1 VKVRIILPRIGKA
14 VFAAAISVSL
24 LIALNVPV
32 QASLSVAAA
41 SPPPAQVTT
50 GATAEVERVI
60 VTGSNIPTAAETG
73 PNPVDTYRPADIE
86 KLGIRNATDLTTFL
100 PQQAGGTTNLN
111 MGTGG
116 DGTVQFNLR
125 GLLARETLVL
135 VDGKRVALG
144 SLNTVGFSGGVD
156 INLIPF
162 PMIDHIDILKD
173 GASAVYGSD
182 AIAGVVNFFLV
193 HKFRGLEIGGSY
205 GNTNL
210 GASNDMG
217 EWEAWIK
224 AGTGDDKTEIVVI
237 ADFWER
243 TGGVFSPDRDLSAN
257 AFRLPWGG
265 FDQRSASTSGVGSDG
280 FRRRPLPSMFFGPG
294 GTPLPGVNTPLP
306 HSAPNAATSPFYKAP
321 YWPYFKLPPPLGYG
335 IPPGAPGFIAP
346 NAYPG
351 APGVIGPNAIQHFPQ
366 TGTDYKGGGDY
377 FLYNDAAVTPALP
390 PADRQAFYGSVM
402 RDLCGK
408 NLVLFADFK
417 YVRSFFDAS
426 SATVPFGP
434 DPFKV
439 PGTNIV
445 VSPGG
450 ISVPLQNPFNPFT
463 VADATIPNFFP
474 NGSGLPVTTRVVYR
488 GLNDSG
494 PRHEKF
500 TYHDYLFDVGLR
512 GEMGE
517 FGDYFKTWN
526 WESGFRYSRNEGQ
539 NLSLGE
545 VSQPGLRAALL
556 DTDPATAFDP
566 FLNFNARNTKA
577 ARSGVY
583 VTLHNSGEYE
593 LPIGYVVINGDLFNL
608 PAGPVSLAI
617 GGEYNAPRWTLDRDA
632 LNTMFQS
639 IGSTNGGS
647 ARVNRDVWSVYQE
660 VRVPFTSPTWNF
672 PGFYSIEVDF
682 AEREEWYSQNTS
694 AVLPSGAFP
703 FQPAAHSQYNSQK
716 PKVSVRWQPLD
727 PKYIGALTLRGSYT
741 EAFHAPA
748 LSEISPASTQS
759 FGGGFDRVTNQPY
772 AFEVR
777 AVGNPNLQPEVAYEW
792 SYGAVYSP
800 KWIKGLTLS
809 ADWWHID
816 MRSITSFLGTDF
828 IIENNIPGLVFR
840 GPPRIVNGGPVP
852 RLITLVI
859 DPNENLAG
867 AIFEGL
873 DYEAIYILD
882 SSIFGYGDFGRL
894 TATLNGTWLSRAELQ
909 ILPDTKR
916 FGIAGEVIPPGFT
929 LTGSLPWSRANFSL
943 FYDGPADTWMQGL
956 DVGAV
961 VHYTG
966 QYEDD
971 NLSTTQNF
979 YTGEFAKPQTPRS
992 GPLPWRA
999 RKVREWITLD
1009 LIASYTFNLPPS
1021 ALVLVPGL
1029 AKDGG
1034 KNVNINDGKHK
1045 NVVPASTAEYNPCGW
1060 RAWLN
1065 NTTIS
1070 LGMQNVFDED
1080 PPFVA
1085 GAGENGYDES
1095 LATIKGRFYYVQLKK
1110 RF

>member
-1 VKVRIILPRIGKA
+1 LGLLLSSVTFAQLPA
-14 VFAAAISVSL
+14 
-24 LIALNVPV
+24 
-32 QASLSVAAA
+32 
-41 SPPPAQVTT
+41 PPARAPVE
-50 GATAEVERVI
+50 AEVERVI
-60 VTGSNIPTAAETG
+60 VTGSNIPSAEETG

-86 KLGIRNATDLTTFL
+86 KLGIRNATDLQTFL
-100 PQQAGGTTNLN
+100 PQQSGATTNLN
-111 MGTGG
+111 IGNGG

-125 GLLARETLVL
+125 GLLPKETLVL
-135 VDGKRVALG
+135 VDGKRVAFG
-144 SLNTVGFSGGVD
+144 SLNPVGFSGGVD

-182 AIAGVVNFFLV
+182 AITGVVNFFLL

-224 AGTGDDKTEIVVI
+224 AGTGDDKTDIVVI
-237 ADFWER
+237 ADFWQR
-243 TGGVFSPDRDLSAN
+243 TGGVFSADRDLSSN
-257 AFRLPWGG
+257 AFQIPWGG
-265 FDQRSASTSGVGSDG
+265 FDFRSPNFPGRIQIG
-280 FRRRPLPSMFFGPG
+280 RLRPSIFFGPG
-294 GTPLPGVNTPLP
+294 GLPQPGVNTPLP
-306 HSAPNAATSPFYKAP
+306 HSAPNAATSPFYKRL
-321 YWPYFKLPPPLGYG
+321 YLPFLTRDFG
-335 IPPGAPGFIAP
+335 IPPGTPGFLNP

-351 APGVIGPNAIQHFPQ
+351 APGVIGPHAAVFIPQ
-366 TGTDYKGGGDY
+366 FGTEYKGGGDY
-377 FLYNDAAVTPALP
+377 FFFNFAAVTPNLA
-390 PADRQAFYGSVM
+390 PADRQAFYGSFT
-402 RDLCGK
+402 RDVCDKYLT
-408 NLVLFADFK
+408 VFADFK
-417 YVRSFFDAS
+417 FVRSFFDAS
-426 SATVPFGP
+426 AAPVPFVP
-434 DPFKV
+434 DPFKK
-439 PGTNIV
+439 PGTDIGF
-445 VSPGG
+445 SPDG
-450 ISVPLQNPFNPFT
+450 ISVPIRNPFNPFT

-474 NGSGLPVTTRVVYR
+474 DGSGLPVTTGVAFR
-488 GLNDSG
+488 GINDTG
-494 PRHEKF
+494 PRHDKV
-500 TYHDYLFDVGLR
+500 TYWDSLFDVGLR

-526 WESGFRYSRNEGQ
+526 WELGFRYSRNEGQ
-539 NLSLGE
+539 LLSVGE
-545 VSQPGLRAALL
+545 ASQPGLRDALL
-556 DTDPATAFDP
+556 DTNPATAFDP
-566 FLNFNARNTKA
+566 FLNINAHNTAA
-577 ARSGVY
+577 ARSRVY

-593 LPIGYVVINGDLFNL
+593 LPIGYATINGDLFKL
-608 PAGPVSLAI
+608 PAGPVSFAL
-617 GGEYNAPRWTLDRDA
+617 GGEYDAPRWTRDRDT
-632 LNTMFQS
+632 LNTTFQS
-639 IGSTNGGS
+639 IGSFDGGS
-647 ARVNRDVWSVYQE
+647 ARVNRDVWSIYQE
-660 VRVPFTSPTWNF
+660 VRVPFTSPTWNL
-672 PGFYSIEVDF
+672 PGFYSFEVDF

-703 FQPAAHSQYNSQK
+703 VQPASHSQYNMQK

-748 LSEISPASTQS
+748 LPEISPASTQDF
-759 FGGGFDRVTNQPY
+759 FGAFDRFTDQFY
-772 AFEVR
+772 MFEVR
-777 AVGNPNLQPEVAYEW
+777 VIGNPNLQPEVAYEW

-816 MRSITSFLGTDF
+816 MRSIASLLGVRF
-828 IIENNIPGLVFR
+828 IRDNDIPGLVFR
-840 GPPRIVNGGPVP
+840 GPPRIINGREVP
-852 RLITLVI
+852 GLINLII
-859 DPNENLAG
+859 DPNENLTG

-882 SSIFGYGDFGRL
+882 SSIFGHGDFGRL

-909 ILPDTKR
+909 IAPDTKR

-929 LTGSLPWSRANFSL
+929 LTGSLPWNRANFSL

-956 DVGAV
+956 DVGAI

-971 NLSTTQNF
+971 NQTLTTNF
-979 YTGEFAKPQTPRS
+979 SSVGFTKPQTPRS

-999 RKVREWITLD
+999 RKVREWMTLD
-1009 LIASYTFNLPPS
+1009 LIASYTFNLPPP
-1021 ALVLVPGL
+1021 APAEVPGF
-1029 AKDGG
+1029 AKDAG
-1034 KNVNINDGKHK
+1034 KNLKMKDGKEK
-1045 NVVPASTAEYNPCGW
+1045 NVIPVSTAEYNPCGW

-1065 NTTIS
+1065 NTTIT

-1085 GAGENGYDES
+1085 GAFENGYDES
-1095 LATIKGRFYYVQLKK
+1095 LATIKGRFWYVQLKK